1 MLQKIQQ
8 LQALAALLLRQ
19 FSPSYRR
26 QKALVKRTRLAIAK
40 DRFESLHSSHF
51 HLIRARKGIAPPA
64 DSNIKTLL
72 EWRAD
77 NQRWIQNNPWRAR
90 RHEHSS

>member
-1 MLQKIQQ
+1 MLQKIKQ

-26 QKALVKRTRLAIAK
+26 QKALAKRTRLAIAK
-40 DRFESLHSSHF
+40 DRFESLSSSHF
-51 HLIRARKGIAPPA
+51 HLIRARKGLTPA
-64 DSNIKTLL
+64 TERPIKTLL

-77 NQRWIQNNPWRAR
+77 NQLWIQNNPWRVR